1 MYKWAQE
8 KLFYHE
14 ETFERTRPGE
24 GQPCVVSET
33 EERKKKDYREKILT
47 MGVNYMHLSYIKASE
62 VKRLELLAI

>member
-24 GQPCVVSET
+24 GQPCVVSGWAVSET
-33 EERKKKDYREKILT
+33 EEREKETIERK
-47 MGVNYMHLSYIKASE
+47 Y
-62 VKRLELLAI
+62 

>member
-33 EERKKKDYREKILT
+33 EERKKKTIERKY
-47 MGVNYMHLSYIKASE
+47 
-62 VKRLELLAI
+62 

>member
-33 EERKKKDYREKILT
+33 EEREKKTIERKY
-47 MGVNYMHLSYIKASE
+47 
-62 VKRLELLAI
+62 